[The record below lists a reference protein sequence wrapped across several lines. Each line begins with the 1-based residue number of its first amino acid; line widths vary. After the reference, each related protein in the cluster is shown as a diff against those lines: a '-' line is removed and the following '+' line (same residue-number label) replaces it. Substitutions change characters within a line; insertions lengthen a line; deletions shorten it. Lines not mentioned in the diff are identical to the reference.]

1 MTRSGSFE
9 ASGLVYLCGA
19 EAMKISR
26 FNWVLATVF
35 VAGCA
40 AIGARQFEQTFGPA
54 EPRER
59 AVETLSSES
68 VDYWAEVKPIVENR
82 CVVCHACYDAPCQLK
97 MSSIEGIERGAT
109 KTKFYN
115 SARLKAAPMTR
126 LFDDAQ
132 SVSEWREL
140 NFYPVLNERYPT
152 RESNRQASVMYR
164 MLQLKEAHPLP
175 EENQLSSEFD
185 LSLDRNQFC
194 PKPEEFDRFTA
205 RNPLWGMP
213 YALPGLT
220 SSEQN
225 TLKSWIEQG
234 APYLAREPI
243 TPDYQQQI
251 NRWEQFL
258 NGDSLKQRLMSRY
271 IYEHLSYAHLYFSE
285 IDSLKFFRLVR
296 SATPPGEPVQVIA
309 TRRPY
314 DDPGVE
320 RVYYRI
326 QEELSSIVVKTH
338 MPYRL
343 DADRM
348 HRWQSLFIDPVYEVT
363 RLPSHQA
370 EYASNPFLTFKE
382 LPVGARYKFMLD
394 EAQFT
399 IMGFI
404 KGPVCRGQVALN
416 VINDNFW
423 VFFINPDYAGI
434 EMIEDFLSGREESM
448 EMPAATENIFTPIAH
463 WRRYSRQQRELLAGV
478 DEFLRAN
485 SERLGPINLDLIWDG
500 DGHNQNAAL
509 TIFRN
514 FDSATVEKGLVGQ
527 SPKTAWVIGY
537 TLLERIH
544 YLLVAG
550 YDVFGNL
557 GHQLVTRIYM
567 DFLRMEG
574 ETNFL
579 LLLPETARVR
589 ERDYWYRG
597 VDDEVKAFLTLP
609 NFEAEDEPAIAFK
622 TDDEKTELFSM
633 LAQRLENVL
642 PSRHSMAAITNDS
655 VRKELDRLHKL
666 VGTPAT
672 LLPDVTF
679 VRIHGAFGEQYVTL
693 LSNNAHLNMSSIFGE
708 QNNRMPDED
717 TISVIAG
724 LVGSYPNAFFEV
736 EEHALAT
743 FVENIV
749 TLRTEANYSALL
761 DSYGIRRTN
770 QDFWQHSDKFQ
781 QAVRQQNQHTAGLLD
796 YNRLENR

>member
-1 MTRSGSFE
+1 
-9 ASGLVYLCGA
+9 
-19 EAMKISR
+19 MKISR

-68 VDYWAEVKPIVENR
+68 IDYWTEVKPIVENR

-109 KTKFYN
+109 KTRFYN
-115 SARLKAAPMTR
+115 AARLTAAPMTR
-126 LFDDAQ
+126 LFEDAQ
-132 SVSEWREL
+132 SVSEWREMD
-140 NFYPVLNERYPT
+140 FYPVINERDQT
-152 RESNRQASVMYR
+152 LEVNRQASVMYR

-175 EENQLSSEFD
+175 DNDLLPNDFD

-213 YALPGLT
+213 YALPGLS

-234 APYLAREPI
+234 APYLSREPMA
-243 TPDYQQQI
+243 PVYQQQI
-251 NRWEQFL
+251 NRWENFL

-326 QEELSSIVVKTH
+326 LEELGSIVAKTH

-348 HRWQSLFIDPVYEVT
+348 HRWQSLFIDPIYEVSE
-363 RLPSHQA
+363 LPSHELQ
-370 EYASNPFLTFKE
+370 YASNPFLTFKE
-382 LPVGARYKFMLD
+382 LPVNARYKFMLD

-423 VFFINPDYAGI
+423 VFFINPDDPRI
-434 EMIEDFLSGREESM
+434 EVIEDFLSGREESM
-448 EMPAATENIFTPIAH
+448 QLPAATKNIFRPIAH
-463 WRRYSRQQRELLAGV
+463 WRRYANQQRALLADV
-478 DEFLRAN
+478 DAFLKENR
-485 SERLGPINLDLIWDG
+485 ERIGAINMDLIWDG
-500 DGHNQNAAL
+500 DGKNQNAAL

-527 SPKTAWVIGY
+527 PPKTAWIIGY
-537 TLLERIH
+537 ALLERIH

-574 ETNFL
+574 ENNFL
-579 LLLPETARVR
+579 LFLPQTARIR
-589 ERDYWYRG
+589 ERDYWYRE
-597 VDDEVKAFLTLP
+597 VDDEVKDFLTLP
-609 NFEAEDEPAIAFK
+609 NFEAEVDPALEFQ
-622 TDDEKTELFSM
+622 TDDEKTELFGILEEHLKDV
-633 LAQRLENVL
+633 LAD
-642 PSRHSMAAITNDS
+642 RHSMAAIKSDS
-655 VRKELDRLHKL
+655 VRTELDRLHKL

-672 LLPDVTF
+672 IMPDVTF
-679 VRIHGAFGEQYVTL
+679 VRIHGTFGEQYVTL
-693 LSNNAHLNMSSIFGE
+693 LSNNAHLNMTSIFGE
-708 QNNRMPDED
+708 QKNRIPDED

-724 LVGSYPNAFFEV
+724 LVGAYPNAFFEV

-749 TLRTEANYSALL
+749 TLQTEANYSALL

-781 QAVRQQNQHTAGLLD
+781 QALQQQDQHTAGLLD

>member
-1 MTRSGSFE
+1 
-9 ASGLVYLCGA
+9 
-19 EAMKISR
+19 MKISR
-26 FNWVLATVF
+26 YNWVLATVF

-68 VDYWAEVKPIVENR
+68 IDYWTEVKPIVENR

-109 KTKFYN
+109 KTTFYN
-115 SARLKAAPMTR
+115 AARLTAAPMTR

-132 SVSEWREL
+132 SVSEWREMD
-140 NFYPVLNERYPT
+140 FYPVLNERDPT
-152 RESNRQASVMYR
+152 LEANRQASVMYR

-205 RNPLWGMP
+205 SNPLWGMP
-213 YALPGLT
+213 YALPGLP

-225 TLKSWIEQG
+225 TLKNWIEQG
-234 APYLAREPI
+234 APYLARKPI
-243 TPDYQQQI
+243 APDYQEQI

-348 HRWQSLFIDPVYEVT
+348 HRWQSLFIDPIYEVT

-423 VFFINPDYAGI
+423 VFFINPDYAAI
-434 EMIEDFLSGREESM
+434 EIIEDFLSGREESI

-485 SERLGPINLDLIWDG
+485 SERLGPIDLDLIWDG

-514 FDSATVEKGLVGQ
+514 FDSATVEKGMVGQ

-557 GHQLVTRIYM
+557 GHQLVTRTYM

-579 LLLPETARVR
+579 LFLPETARIR
-589 ERDYWYRG
+589 ERDYWYRD

-609 NFEAEDEPAIAFK
+609 NFEAETEPAIAFK

-642 PSRHSMAAITNDS
+642 PSRHSMAAIKNDS

-672 LLPDVTF
+672 LMPDVTF

-693 LSNNAHLNMSSIFGE
+693 LSNNGHLNMTSVFGE
-708 QNNRMPDED
+708 QKNRMPDED
-717 TISVIAG
+717 TMSVIAG

-736 EEHALAT
+736 EEYALAT

-749 TLRTEANYSALL
+749 TRKTEAN
-761 DSYGIRRTN
+761 
-770 QDFWQHSDKFQ
+770 
-781 QAVRQQNQHTAGLLD
+781 
-796 YNRLENR
+796 